1 MSSARGNL
9 ILGRSLSGRLQASH
23 DGARM
28 GATTLGGLLAGA
40 RKFFQGLA
48 PSGESPS
55 QPYRI
60 VCHCG
65 QKLSGDRTTSY
76 QALRCPNCGGG
87 LFVLPKSP
95 LPEPAP
101 ASPGATDARA
111 AAPRKSKR
119 VDDAPVALR
128 DFVAKP
134 EPSYPPADDEIQW
147 DDEIPA
153 DQAESDSEAPEPGEG
168 KVDPVEAAMSETPGP
183 ATGKGRR
190 VRGTKPND
198 ETIAPSKDRKSAPE
212 PIVARQSL
220 GEFLAKNRN
229 SVLLTL
235 VAAVVFGT
243 VALRVYRSQWQK
255 LPAVAELGRTE
266 GLEALDAGEFD
277 KANQLLSDARR
288 AVELL
293 GDAYQGAEAIKQ
305 GAKEAAIIA
314 KLVPEG
320 LEDLLEDANQ
330 SEKPDWESRFK
341 TLYQGRTVIVEGHV
355 ATIPDGR
362 GDGVYTLD
370 YRILPAGEGGEPRT
384 KGEIDLKGFRLLE
397 ILKPKLGDTLTFGAK
412 LESFQFDSERKCWVV
427 GFDPDS
433 GVTMTHEKALE
444 ALGWPSANDNPP
456 SETVR

>member
-1 MSSARGNL
+1 M
-9 ILGRSLSGRLQASH
+9 
-23 DGARM
+23 
-28 GATTLGGLLAGA
+28 
-40 RKFFQGLA
+40 
-48 PSGESPS
+48 
-55 QPYRI
+55 
-60 VCHCG
+60 
-65 QKLSGDRTTSY
+65 
-76 QALRCPNCGGG
+76 
-87 LFVLPKSP
+87 
-95 LPEPAP
+95 
-101 ASPGATDARA
+101 
-111 AAPRKSKR
+111 
-119 VDDAPVALR
+119 
-128 DFVAKP
+128 
-134 EPSYPPADDEIQW
+134 
-147 DDEIPA
+147 
-153 DQAESDSEAPEPGEG
+153 
-168 KVDPVEAAMSETPGP
+168 
-183 ATGKGRR
+183 
-190 VRGTKPND
+190 
-198 ETIAPSKDRKSAPE
+198 
-212 PIVARQSL
+212 